1 MAVAA
6 TTSSQYSLADI
17 AEYIFTSATG
27 EGRLKTIR
35 WLQARDLLASQMTC
49 TCRRGGNMTLIER
62 DLQRGIQDDKWSWK
76 CPECS
81 NVKSIRS
88 GSWFESESRDQ
99 SHNKLAISVP

>member
-1 MAVAA
+1 M
-6 TTSSQYSLADI
+6 
-17 AEYIFTSATG
+17 
-27 EGRLKTIR
+27 
-35 WLQARDLLASQMTC
+35 
-49 TCRRGGNMTLIER
+49 NLIER
-62 DLQRGIQDDKWSWK
+62 DLQRGNQDDKWAWK